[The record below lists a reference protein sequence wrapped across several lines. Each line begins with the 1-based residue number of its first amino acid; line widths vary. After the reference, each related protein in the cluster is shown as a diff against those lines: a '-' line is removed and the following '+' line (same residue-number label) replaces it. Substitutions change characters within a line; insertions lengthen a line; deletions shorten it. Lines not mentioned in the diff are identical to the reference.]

1 MKHGLSFV
9 VTALFPFFLFAQKDQ
24 FIDSVL
30 RNKIILLST
39 YHQSKIGN
47 ESIFFKMNF
56 GQPEILD
63 TTGIYQLKN
72 AEIFSV
78 DLVFTDYP
86 SSNSLKELNAKRI
99 KNLQKLIPFISIR
112 KNIDWQIIRQ
122 MDGKDKAT
130 AETLL
135 HGFVINY
142 RKPYSKEEHEK
153 EIKFI
158 NEYSKLLPQPKE
170 PPRKAEAVP
179 PPAPKKIRYWDV
191 IYGDAGT
198 NPVRYIGNRQVKEVS
213 EKRIPA
219 DEGEVIVGLP
229 KSDPYCKKY
238 LTYEE
243 KKRFIRIDTIYFVLL
258 PPEKK
263 ETRRAEDM
271 AITVSSKPRLPDST
285 IEKSFKRNQYKN
297 MLLIMDVTMS
307 MAPFSAAT
315 LSWLS
320 DSANQRNIQYVTC
333 FNDGNDIKDELKQM
347 GTTGGIYGEA
357 FKNPLRVSKLIETT
371 MDKGSG
377 GDTPENVCEAII
389 SSIEK
394 CKECGDVILI
404 ADNWA
409 GVRDIEL
416 VNKITKPVNIII
428 CGGTTGVHPD
438 YITIA
443 SATNGSLHFG
453 NEDVTELPLLKQGKT
468 IVIRGISFQLNEQGR
483 AIAVRR

>member
-1 MKHGLSFV
+1 MKHCLLFSV
-9 VTALFPFFLFAQKDQ
+9 IILFPCFLFAQKDW
-24 FIDSVL
+24 FVDSIL
-30 RNKIILLST
+30 KNNIILLST

-86 SSNSLKELNAKRI
+86 SNNSLKELNAKRI
-99 KNLQKLIPFISIR
+99 KNLQKLLPFITSK
-112 KNIDWQIIRQ
+112 KNIDWQIVRQ

-135 HGFVINY
+135 HGFIINY
-142 RKPYSKEEHEK
+142 RRAYTKEAHEK

-158 NEYSKLLPQPKE
+158 NEYSKLLPQPEESLKKVE
-170 PPRKAEAVP
+170 TPLP
-179 PPAPKKIRYWDV
+179 PKKIRYWDV

-198 NPVRYIGNRQVKEVS
+198 APVRYIGNRPVKEVS
-213 EKRIPA
+213 EKRIPV
-219 DEGEVIVGLP
+219 DEGEIIVGLH

-238 LTYEE
+238 LTPIE

-263 ETRRAEDM
+263 ETKKAEEIIP
-271 AITVSSKPRLPDST
+271 AIISKPRLSDST
-285 IEKSFKRNQYKN
+285 IEKSLGRNSYKKV
-297 MLLIMDVTMS
+297 LLIMDVTMS

-320 DSANQRNIQYVTC
+320 DSANQLNIKYVTC
-333 FNDGNDIKDELKQM
+333 FNDGNDMRDELKKT
-347 GTTGGIYGEA
+347 GITGGIYGEVY
-357 FKNPLRVSKLIETT
+357 KNPLRISKLIETT

-389 SSIEK
+389 NSIEQ
-394 CKECGDVILI
+394 CGDCNDVVLI

-409 GVRDIEL
+409 GARDIEL
-416 VNKITKPVNIII
+416 VNKISKPVNIII

-438 YITIA
+438 YVTIA
-443 SATNGSLHFG
+443 STTNGSLHFD
-453 NEDVTELPLLKQGKT
+453 NEDVKDLPLLKQGKT
-468 IVIRGISFQLNEQGR
+468 IIIRGIAFKLNEQGR